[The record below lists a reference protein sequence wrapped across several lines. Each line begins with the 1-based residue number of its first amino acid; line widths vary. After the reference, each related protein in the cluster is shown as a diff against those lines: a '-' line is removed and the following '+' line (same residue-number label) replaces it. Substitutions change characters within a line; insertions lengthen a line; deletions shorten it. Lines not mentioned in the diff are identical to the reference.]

1 MNMDTLQSLDKL
13 PLKHAQEAALALI
26 DPKKTKKVVMN
37 RLQYDISKAPNSREI
52 SRIMWA
58 VYMSG
63 SGHGTLGSSW
73 KKHYNGV

>member
-13 PLKHAQEAALALI
+13 PLKDAQEAAVTLI

-37 RLQYDISKAPNSREI
+37 RLQYDISKAPNAREV

-63 SGHGTLGSSW
+63 SGMGTIGSAW

>member
-1 MNMDTLQSLDKL
+1 MDINILQSLDKL
-13 PLKHAQEAALALI
+13 HLNESRQAALALI

-37 RLQYDISKAPNSREI
+37 RLQYDISKAPNAREI

-63 SGHGTLGSSW
+63 SGYGTLGSSW
-73 KKHYNGV
+73 KKHYNGM